1 MKQQLCY
8 NNKRL
13 VVASSNAGKLKEFSA
28 LLMPLGIQVIS
39 QEELGV
45 ASVPEPFS
53 SFLENALA
61 KARHAANVTGLAA
74 LADDS
79 GLCVSA
85 LQGAPGVHSAR
96 YAGPL
101 ADDSANN
108 LKLLSALH
116 GCTDRRAYYVCVLV
130 WIRSPDDPMPVVIQQ
145 AWHGHITETPKGN
158 QGFGYD
164 PYFYI
169 PELGCT
175 AAQLS
180 LADKNQISHRGKA
193 LQALLTHIERT
204 P

>member
-1 MKQQLCY
+1 MKQQFCY

-13 VVASSNAGKLKEFSA
+13 VVASSNAGKLQEFSA
-28 LLMPLGIQVIS
+28 LLMPLGIQVVS

-45 ASVPEPFS
+45 ASVSEPFA
-53 SFLENALA
+53 SFLENALV

-108 LKLLSALH
+108 LKLLSALR

-130 WIRSPDDPMPVVIQQ
+130 WMRSPDDPMPVVIQQ
-145 AWHGHITETPKGN
+145 EWHGYITETPKGN

>member
-1 MKQQLCY
+1 MKQQLCD

-13 VVASSNAGKLKEFSA
+13 VIASSNAGKLNEFSA
-28 LLMPLGIQVIS
+28 LLMPLGIQVVS
-39 QEELGV
+39 QAELGL

-61 KARHAANVTGLAA
+61 KARHAANMTGLPV

-79 GLCVSA
+79 GLCVAA
-85 LQGAPGVHSAR
+85 LQGSPGVHSAR

-101 ADDSANN
+101 ADDNANN
-108 LKLLSALH
+108 LKLLGALH
-116 GCTDRRAYYVCVLV
+116 GCADRRACYVCVLV
-130 WIRSPDDPMPVVIQQ
+130 WLRSPHDPMPVVIQQ
-145 AWHGHITETPKGN
+145 EWHGYITETPKGN

-164 PYFYI
+164 PYFFI

-180 LADKNQISHRGKA
+180 LAEKNQLSHRGKA
-193 LQALLTHIERT
+193 LQDLLTHIEKT